1 MFKLL
6 VILFIIEI
14 YARNTISKIVVG
26 TYLKD
31 RKNYILQVFLYDKN
45 NIGISTEGFS
55 FDKAANF

>member
-45 NIGISTEGFS
+45 NTGISTKGFS

>member
-31 RKNYILQVFLYDKN
+31 RKDYILQVFLYDKN
-45 NIGISTEGFS
+45 NTGISTEGFS

>member
-45 NIGISTEGFS
+45 NTGISTEGFS
-55 FDKAANF
+55 FAKAANF